1 MALFDDELR
10 KAQQQRAMYNAQL
23 RANQAQRDYENQAAQ
38 AQANLSQAQS
48 RPMGGLESVLA
59 GIGEKFNDWGS
70 TIGNIGRTVIGS
82 VSEPFRKAE
91 TDRIISDDS
100 ARRNEIARKYGYDS
114 YSAAANDRNASQDFW
129 NEIRNAS
136 ESTQQR
142 LANKVESDRNSLG
155 NVRDIDLNTA
165 KGQALS
171 TASDVLQILGPVG
184 NVVGGVTEGIGGS
197 YKGAAGGTDADV
209 WGGDNLG
216 RTLGNAAIGG
226 ATAFIGDKVG
236 GKLASKAPGDGILSR
251 AIHSNV
257 GRGTIA
263 GAAAGATGGGLGAAL
278 NGGDVLQSA
287 LQGGLG
293 GAMAGGT
300 MAGTMGLIGSGIDRL
315 NRKYNAE
322 PQTPDIPA
330 AKPIVDE
337 VAEQYTK
344 PATIET
350 ALQEAQTPT
359 RRQID
364 VQYDGSG
371 NGNVAVNRQR
381 RNMYRLPDRSGSTLD
396 GVLGPNNKLQLPND
410 QKPTYKADALTVMKS
425 GKVAE
430 PIDTLRKMG
439 IPDDTINALKDA
451 AGTYQRDIG
460 GAALQAYGLENKTEL
475 PYLNREQYYRD
486 NAGQLAAKGGN
497 GAVSVE
503 DIDDYMYGHLRDS
516 AGKNSLGGNMTDNE
530 SIMREAFGERV
541 ENMTL
546 DEMYDE
552 YRALAR
558 SASMS
563 NADTYS
569 PENIAGALAMDD
581 RLNKR
586 LSQEMYDRLFPATK
600 IDVDGQ
606 TPLAERVDV
615 NTPSRGQLIQDVM
628 PAQRQAQPQVQ
639 AQPIQETPTPRTP
652 AQPVADE
659 PIAVT
664 DRAEFDRRYKADNY
678 RTKAAQRTLAQFGN
692 VDAPAKRSAKAIETA
707 KFMNGLDLFKKG
719 DIDYA
724 AETVTGRNGAIAQAV
739 TKAAQDADP
748 VKINLKNVSEGVQRG
763 LATSSLTDAKKKA
776 VATSINAYNERLSS
790 LANPDGTISPNDVL
804 NTIRNV
810 ESDAAT
816 LLGKDGSTYRRPTS
830 TDTRMA
836 HVLQD
841 YARDLQDIVDDNV
854 NIKGVITPE
863 LSAQLKNAQPG
874 NQKWAEWV
882 DKTLD
887 GAKTVKDLRKAQAP
901 FVRMARF
908 AENAEAQSTNNLP
921 TTKSAIL
928 NQAVAGIVNSNDAL
942 ARRAQYNA
950 KKADAVMASN
960 SNGVKGKVGDV
971 AKNIASKAGKA
982 ADMLNNE
989 TLTGSALGRFATMAG
1004 NRRIGQGE
1012 AQAVENRAALQDA
1025 TQQMQDIQSN
1035 YENSMLQAQQL
1046 YNQAQ
1051 QVQEAIPS
1059 SLDRISAGME
1069 RALAAG
1075 DITAYGKLADL
1086 YRQAAQIYKLQNPT
1100 ATTTAKDLSANQSKA
1115 LTGLQQLQTLSQMQ
1129 PGVGTAL
1136 ANSPLGGVVNMF
1148 GGDEY
1153 ANQAQSLALTLGY
1166 LQSGANITPRE
1177 AENIGKSYIPTAY
1190 DSENV
1195 RQQKL
1200 SRAEQLLR
1208 NYLADTSALQ
1218 Q

>member
-1 MALFDDELR
+1 MGILEDMERQRQMLNAQALAN
-10 KAQQQRAMYNAQL
+10 KAQK
-23 RANQAQRDYENQAAQ
+23 DYENQAAQ
-38 AQANLSQAQS
+38 AQSGLNAAQS
-48 RPMGGLESVLA
+48 KPMGGLESVLA
-59 GIGEKFNDWGS
+59 GIGEKFSDWGN
-70 TIGNIGRTVIGS
+70 TIGNIGRTVIGG

-91 TDRIISDDS
+91 TDRINSDNS
-100 ARRNEIARKYGYDS
+100 ARRNEIAKRYGFSS
-114 YSAAANDRNASQDFW
+114 YSEAANSGRASQDFW
-129 NEIRNAS
+129 NEIKN
-136 ESTQQR
+136 T
-142 LANKVESDRNSLG
+142 SDETKQKITEKTERDNSAIG
-155 NVRDIDLNTA
+155 NVRNIDLNSA
-165 KGQALS
+165 KGQSLS
-171 TASDVLQILGPVG
+171 AIGDLLQILGPAGNVLGGVAEGVG
-184 NVVGGVTEGIGGS
+184 NS
-197 YKGAAGGTDADV
+197 YKATAGGTDSDV

-257 GRGTIA
+257 GRGAIA

-278 NGGDVLQSA
+278 NGGDVLQGA
-287 LQGGLG
+287 LQGAQG

-330 AKPIVDE
+330 TKPIVDG

-350 ALQEAQTPT
+350 ALQE
-359 RRQID
+359 
-364 VQYDGSG
+364 
-371 NGNVAVNRQR
+371 
-381 RNMYRLPDRSGSTLD
+381 
-396 GVLGPNNKLQLPND
+396 
-410 QKPTYKADALTVMKS
+410 
-425 GKVAE
+425 
-430 PIDTLRKMG
+430 
-439 IPDDTINALKDA
+439 
-451 AGTYQRDIG
+451 
-460 GAALQAYGLENKTEL
+460 
-475 PYLNREQYYRD
+475 
-486 NAGQLAAKGGN
+486 
-497 GAVSVE
+497 
-503 DIDDYMYGHLRDS
+503 
-516 AGKNSLGGNMTDNE
+516 
-530 SIMREAFGERV
+530 
-541 ENMTL
+541 
-546 DEMYDE
+546 
-552 YRALAR
+552 
-558 SASMS
+558 
-563 NADTYS
+563 
-569 PENIAGALAMDD
+569 
-581 RLNKR
+581 
-586 LSQEMYDRLFPATK
+586 
-600 IDVDGQ
+600 
-606 TPLAERVDV
+606 
-615 NTPSRGQLIQDVM
+615 
-628 PAQRQAQPQVQ
+628 

-748 VKINLKNVSEGVQRG
+748 VKINFKNVSEGVQRG

-776 VATSINAYNERLSS
+776 VATSINAYNDRLSS

-982 ADMLNNE
+982 AEMLNNE

-1035 YENSMLQAQQL
+1035 YDNAMAQAQQM
-1046 YNQAQ
+1046 YSQAQ
-1051 QVQEAIPS
+1051 QAQDAVPDT
-1059 SLDRISAGME
+1059 LNRISVGME

-1075 DITAYGKLADL
+1075 DINAYSTLAGL
-1086 YRQAAQIYKLQNPT
+1086 YKQALQLQQLQNPT
-1100 ATTTAKDLSANQSKA
+1100 RSSQTKALSANQSKA
-1115 LTGLQQLQTLSQMQ
+1115 LTGLQQLQTLSGMT
-1129 PGVGTAL
+1129 PDLGTAL
-1136 ANSPLGGVVNMF
+1136 ASSPLGVLVNMT
-1148 GGDEY
+1148 GGNDY
-1153 ANQAQSLALTLGY
+1153 ANQAEALATTIGY
-1166 LQSGANITPRE
+1166 LLSGANIKPDE
-1177 AENIGKSYIPTAY
+1177 AEKLGRGYVPSAY
-1190 DSENV
+1190 DSDQV
-1195 RQQKL
+1195 RQKKL

-1218 Q
+1218 

>member
-1 MALFDDELR
+1 MGILEDMERQRQMLNAQALAN
-10 KAQQQRAMYNAQL
+10 KAQK
-23 RANQAQRDYENQAAQ
+23 DYENQAT
-38 AQANLSQAQS
+38 QAQS
-48 RPMGGLESVLA
+48 DLNAAQSKPMGGLESVLA
-59 GIGEKFNDWGS
+59 GIGEKFSDWGN
-70 TIGNIGRTVIGS
+70 TIGNIGRTVIGG
-82 VSEPFRKAE
+82 VTEPFRKAE
-91 TDRIISDDS
+91 TNKITADDS
-100 ARRNEIARKYGYDS
+100 ARRNEIAKKYGYAS
-114 YSAAANDRNASQDFW
+114 YSDAANDTNASQDFW
-129 NEIRNAS
+129 NEIKNAS
-136 ESTQQR
+136 EETKQR
-142 LANKVESDRNSLG
+142 LTEKTQRDQNALG

-165 KGQALS
+165 KGQSLS
-171 TASDVLQILGPVG
+171 AIGDLLQILGPAGNVLGGAVESVG
-184 NVVGGVTEGIGGS
+184 NS
-197 YKGAAGGTDADV
+197 YKATAGGTDADV

-236 GKLASKAPGDGILSR
+236 GKLASKAPGNGLLSR

-263 GAAAGATGGGLGAAL
+263 GAAAGATGGGLYAGL
-278 NGGDVLQSA
+278 NGGDVIGGA
-287 LQGGLG
+287 LQGAQG

-322 PQTPDIPA
+322 PQTPDIPTT
-330 AKPIVDE
+330 KPIVDE

-364 VQYDGSG
+364 VQYDDSG
-371 NGNVAVNRQR
+371 NGNV
-381 RNMYRLPDRSGSTLD
+381 
-396 GVLGPNNKLQLPND
+396 
-410 QKPTYKADALTVMKS
+410 
-425 GKVAE
+425 
-430 PIDTLRKMG
+430 
-439 IPDDTINALKDA
+439 
-451 AGTYQRDIG
+451 
-460 GAALQAYGLENKTEL
+460 
-475 PYLNREQYYRD
+475 
-486 NAGQLAAKGGN
+486 
-497 GAVSVE
+497 
-503 DIDDYMYGHLRDS
+503 
-516 AGKNSLGGNMTDNE
+516 
-530 SIMREAFGERV
+530 
-541 ENMTL
+541 
-546 DEMYDE
+546 
-552 YRALAR
+552 
-558 SASMS
+558 
-563 NADTYS
+563 
-569 PENIAGALAMDD
+569 
-581 RLNKR
+581 
-586 LSQEMYDRLFPATK
+586 
-600 IDVDGQ
+600 
-606 TPLAERVDV
+606 
-615 NTPSRGQLIQDVM
+615 
-628 PAQRQAQPQVQ
+628 
-639 AQPIQETPTPRTP
+639 
-652 AQPVADE
+652 
-659 PIAVT
+659 AVT

-724 AETVTGRNGAIAQAV
+724 TETVTGRNGAIAQAV
-739 TKAAQDADP
+739 TKVAQDADP
-748 VKINLKNVSEGVQRG
+748 VKINFKNVSEGVQRG

-776 VATSINAYNERLSS
+776 VATSINAYNDRLSS

-810 ESDAAT
+810 EGDAAT

-982 ADMLNNE
+982 AEMLNNE
-989 TLTGSALGRFATMAG
+989 TLTGSALGRFAATAG

-1035 YENSMLQAQQL
+1035 YENSMLQAQQA

-1051 QVQEAIPS
+1051 QTQNSIPS
-1059 SLDRISAGME
+1059 TLGRISAGME

-1075 DITAYGKLADL
+1075 DINAYSTLANL
-1086 YRQAAQIYKLQNPT
+1086 YKQAAQIYELQNPT
-1100 ATTTAKDLSANQSKA
+1100 ATKSEAKALSANQSKA
-1115 LTGLQQLQTLSQMQ
+1115 LTGLQQLQTLANMT
-1129 PGVGTAL
+1129 PDLGTAL
-1136 ANSPLGGVVNMF
+1136 ANSPLGGVVDML
-1148 GGDEY
+1148 GGNDY
-1153 ANQAQSLALTLGY
+1153 ANQAKSLSLTLGY

-1190 DSENV
+1190 DSEQV

-1218 Q
+1218 